1 MRGINMNKITKINDT
16 QYELT
21 DELGNTYAC
30 KLWLEK
36 KVNEWQIK
44 LPANNSSGRQY
55 IRLSVFDKKNVDG
68 VYEFETK
75 EGEGRVLNVSKWRD
89 MLTDMEKARLNV
101 LEGEIEEI
109 KSACIERLKSNSAE
123 MKLQREIEKYEREK
137 AKLEAEL
144 ARLRGLK

>member
-1 MRGINMNKITKINDT
+1 MNKITKINDT

-55 IRLSVFDKKNVDG
+55 IRLSVFDKKAVDG

-75 EGEGRVLNVSKWRD
+75 EGEGRVLNVSKWKD
-89 MLTDMEKARLNV
+89 MLTDIEKARLNV
-101 LEGEIEEI
+101 LEGEIEKI

>member
-1 MRGINMNKITKINDT
+1 MNKITKINDT

-44 LPANNSSGRQY
+44 LPANNSSGRQF
-55 IRLSVFDKKNVDG
+55 IRLKVFNEKNVDG

-75 EGEGRVLNVSKWRD
+75 DSEKRVLNVSKWRE
-89 MLTDMEKARLNV
+89 MLTDTEKARWNV
-101 LEGEIEEI
+101 LEGEMEKI
-109 KSACIERLKSNSAE
+109 KSECIERLKSNSAE

>member
-21 DELGNTYAC
+21 DELGNVYAC

-44 LPANNSSGRQY
+44 LPANNSSGRQF
-55 IRLSVFDKKNVDG
+55 IRLKVFNEKNVDG

-75 EGEGRVLNVSKWRD
+75 DSEKRVLNVSKWRE
-89 MLTDMEKARLNV
+89 MMTDIEKARWNV
-101 LEGEIEEI
+101 LEGEMEKI
-109 KSACIERLKSNSAE
+109 KSECIERLKSNSAE